1 MFLLVTL
8 VIKVRER
15 GDTQANDNIKK
26 WQKFSLWK
34 KHCQLNLILRAVI
47 LTLKKKKKI
56 VKFKNQKLVYKP
68 QENT

>member
-47 LTLKKKKKI
+47 LTLKKKKENSQI
-56 VKFKNQKLVYKP
+56 QKPKTGL
-68 QENT
+68 